1 MGSVVRVLV
10 NNDGKDTGKTYPN
23 IYSQGSELK
32 TAEGVDY
39 IIRYDRNIKGEITGE
54 YRDNNLDGKYDYYEK
69 FTLNANGGVIQKE
82 SDYTND
88 GQFDSKVTYTLH
100 ASGGYRNSNGDV
112 TGVDVATYY
121 NLIKQEDG
129 STREVVTGIEY
140 NYYEDDRWV
149 GSSLDRLGDGS
160 INYGTYHILD
170 EKGRVS
176 QSYFNNDGK
185 GGSKEGADRVETYT
199 RDNNGSVL
207 RTEVDNGNDGSI
219 DVVRKYK
226 YDELGRSIQ
235 REVDSDNDG
244 LFETRNEYTYN
255 EFGQQVTEKTY
266 SYNEKTDSME
276 LTSQI
281 ARTFNSDGRTET
293 VIYHDHT
300 VKYTYDEYG
309 RTLTDKAE
317 AFDRHWEYS
326 YNQNGT
332 VKSQTSYSLKTGAK
346 QNELRFTEY
355 DPYTNRA
362 LAGENYDST
371 DQLVDSFRF
380 YHNDQGNIQNTLI
393 DNAKNGKG
401 WDIYQ
406 FGDRGGISSLNNSQ
420 DMTKWSEEKLAEL
433 GNSLSEIKM
442 AHGSAINLTLN
453 AEVAAKISDRRLV
466 IFGAEDKNDTL
477 NLSGFVKADNSG
489 YGDMTLY
496 TAKVGDENLNL
507 YVHNYV
513 DVVLG

>member
-1 MGSVVRVLV
+1 M

-82 SDYTND
+82 RDNTND
-88 GQFDSKVTYTLH
+88 GQFDSKVTYTLY

-149 GSSLDRLGDGS
+149 GSSIDRLGDGS

-244 LFETRNEYTYN
+244 RFETRNEYTYN
-255 EFGQQVTEKTY
+255 EFGQEVTAKTY
-266 SYNEKTDSME
+266 SYNEKTGSME
-276 LTSQI
+276 LTNQTE
-281 ARTFNSDGRTET
+281 RTFNSDGRTET
-293 VIYHDHT
+293 VIYDDHT

-317 AFDRHWEYS
+317 AFDRHWKYS
-326 YNQNGT
+326 YNQDGT
-332 VKSQTSYSLKTGAK
+332 VSSRTSYSLKTG
-346 QNELRFTEY
+346 ELQEVTRYTEY
-355 DPYTNRA
+355 SPYTKQA
-362 LAGENYDST
+362 LAGEIYDSQDKLT
-371 DQLVDSFRF
+371 NSFR
-380 YHNDQGNIQNTLI
+380 YYLNDQGNIEATLV
-393 DNAKNGKG
+393 DKANNGKG
-401 WDIYQ
+401 WDRYI
-406 FGDRGGISSLNNSQ
+406 FGDIGAVSVLNRSE

-442 AHGSAINLTLN
+442 AQGSAINLTLN
-453 AEVAAKISDRRLV
+453 AEVAAKISNRLV

-507 YVHNYV
+507 YVQNYV